1 MRNAISLWIVC
12 FLGLPCA
19 AQEQDS
25 PKKLIGFLQPGM
37 RIGIVTFENSD
48 RIAIEVYT
56 EEDHAIAVD
65 SSKMPMEELAA
76 KYERV
81 ASAIARKR
89 EEVLASLQAEK
100 AELPDDVEHG
110 EPQIRLRYR
119 PTESFYQV
127 VSVGDD
133 YFLATNARTPGSRRA
148 FATRYVSSI
157 NWRDDLP
164 FSVSVP
170 RVVKATDGSTR

>member
-1 MRNAISLWIVC
+1 MRNAISLWIIC

-65 SSKMPMEELAA
+65 SFKMPVEELAA
-76 KYERV
+76 KYERL
-81 ASAIARKR
+81 AIAIARKR

-100 AELPDDVEHG
+100 VELPDNLEHG
-110 EPQIRLRYR
+110 EPRIRLRYP

-133 YFLATNARTPGSRRA
+133 YFLATNARAPGSRRA

-157 NWRDDLP
+157 NWRDEIGRAH
-164 FSVSVP
+164 V
-170 RVVKATDGSTR
+170 

>member
-1 MRNAISLWIVC
+1 MRNAITLWIVC
-12 FLGLPCA
+12 FLGLPCV
-19 AQEQDS
+19 AQEQEL
-25 PKKLIGFLQPGM
+25 PKTLIGFLQPGM
-37 RIGIVTFENSD
+37 HIGVVTFENSD

-89 EEVLASLQAEK
+89 EEVLASLQAAK

-110 EPQIRLRYR
+110 EPQIRLRYG

-148 FATRYVSSI
+148 FATRYVSTI

-170 RVVKATDGSTR
+170 RVVKAADRSTR

>member
-1 MRNAISLWIVC
+1 MRNAISLWIIC

-65 SSKMPMEELAA
+65 SFKMPVEELAA
-76 KYERV
+76 KYERI
-81 ASAIARKR
+81 AIAIARKR

-100 AELPDDVEHG
+100 VEPPDNLEHG
-110 EPQIRLRYR
+110 EPRIRLRYP

-133 YFLATNARTPGSRRA
+133 YFRATNARTPGSRRA

-170 RVVKATDGSTR
+170 RNVKAADGSTR